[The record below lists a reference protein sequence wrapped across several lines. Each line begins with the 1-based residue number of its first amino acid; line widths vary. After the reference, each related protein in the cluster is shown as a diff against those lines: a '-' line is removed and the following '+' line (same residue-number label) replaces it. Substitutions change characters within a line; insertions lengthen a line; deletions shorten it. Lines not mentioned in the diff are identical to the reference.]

1 MPVSKANQRA
11 VNKYVKN
18 NYDRIN
24 VTMPK
29 GKKDIIQAHAETNG
43 QSVNSF
49 INEAI
54 DEKMKPGSR
63 TIEAPECSTTVQMD
77 QSGILAPETLKTAQ
91 EAAQAAGETPL
102 QFIARAVETQAQRDK
117 LAQKMKASGE
127 TPKT

>member
-29 GKKDIIQAHAETNG
+29 GKKDIIQAHAAAQGE
-43 QSVNSF
+43 SVNGF

-54 DEKMKPGSR
+54 DEKMEREQKGDKPNDR
-63 TIEAPECSTTVQMD
+63 
-77 QSGILAPETLKTAQ
+77 
-91 EAAQAAGETPL
+91 
-102 QFIARAVETQAQRDK
+102 
-117 LAQKMKASGE
+117 
-127 TPKT
+127 